1 MINSQKQASAENI
14 AMFYSFF
21 GTCKKND
28 SDPQKWL
35 AYAINN
41 FNDTKASQFKDL
53 LPQFID
59 KKLLE

>member
-1 MINSQKQASAENI
+1 MRFFIPSVY
-14 AMFYSFF
+14 FYSFF
-21 GTCKKND
+21 GTSKKND
-28 SDPQKWL
+28 IDPQKWL

-41 FNDTKASQFKDL
+41 NNETKASQLKDL